1 MTTDRRTAAF
11 TLLEVLIALAIFAL
25 AAVVLGASY
34 INVLNAYS
42 RVNEAQRLDEEVA
55 FARRELLTEAD
66 RDELEQGGEYET
78 RDGRRVAW
86 RVEIEPTEIADL
98 FDVTFTCEF
107 DRTAEAEPEQ
117 VVQRFRLLRPSWSEE
132 VERETLRREAA
143 ERIREFQRT
152 LPGGAAP

>member
-1 MTTDRRTAAF
+1 MTTGRRTAAF

-107 DRTAEAEPEQ
+107 DRTTEAEPEQ

-143 ERIREFQRT
+143 DRIREFQRT